1 MPAVLTISCLIFLV
15 ASSLLAYVLI
25 NKKPAPNTQ
34 VLSAIPNQLRVNDTF
49 ILVGKGF
56 GVNDL
61 ITFTHDQNNA
71 AILDGSGKPLQ
82 AHAND
87 IGAFSVQI
95 MVPTNW
101 EVGQHTVHAIDIGKD
116 QTLSVVAIITVEQS
130 SLAPPPGL
138 AIAPV
143 SLTYSGTTQQNPG
156 DQVITLQNT
165 SGQTLDWSSSVV
177 TGDGAAWLSI
187 NPTSDHLAAH
197 SSETITASVRSQQL
211 AIGSYQGTIN
221 FKGGTNPS
229 VTVALSVTAPGN

>member
-25 NKKPAPNTQ
+25 NKMPAPNTQ

-130 SLAPPPGL
+130 SLAPPQL
-138 AIAPV
+138 HAIKFKNCIRERAA
-143 SLTYSGTTQQNPG
+143 NPG
-156 DQVITLQNT
+156 SSENDFTLENAG
-165 SGQTLDWSSSVV
+165 GQTLALES
-177 TGDGAAWLSI
+177 
-187 NPTSDHLAAH
+187 LALAGMRSRGCRYH
-197 SSETITASVRSQQL
+197 RTATISL
-211 AIGSYQGTIN
+211 
-221 FKGGTNPS
+221 
-229 VTVALSVTAPGN
+229 ALSQR